1 MTPLEARLTKENA
14 ALRAE
19 NKAQQIEIKLLREKI
34 DLLIRRI
41 FGKSSEQL
49 DDGQL
54 MLLLQGGD
62 DGAKKAEAS
71 SASPGVLEAE
81 IEKRGKDTAK
91 IKPRKERE
99 ARVPEHLPAVDE
111 VIEPDEVVADPEAW
125 RSIGEEVT
133 EQLDYKPAR
142 FFRRRII
149 RRKYVKRDE
158 PYQAPIIA
166 PLNTLQER
174 SIAAPG
180 LLAQIIVAK
189 YCDHL
194 PLYRQEQIY
203 ATRHDI
209 AIPRQSMA
217 RWIGLAADWLR
228 PIYEHIHTGVMAGGY
243 VQIDE
248 TPVEYLSP
256 GNGQTK
262 QGYLWACKRPGADV
276 SFTWATSRAARC
288 LDRIIPADFS
298 GTVQCD
304 GYAAYPSFANRSEGR
319 ITLAACWAHARRK
332 FHEATESTP
341 QQAGWMLLQIQH
353 LYRIEK
359 QLREAKAGP
368 QQRQAVRASQSRMIT
383 ERIHRA
389 LSRIKLKGRQLPQSA
404 LGKAIDYTLT
414 MWPMLTVYLEDGRV
428 EIDNNP
434 VENAIR
440 PTSIGKKNCLWLCCQ
455 ASHGICRYRGRA
467 VAVHWRSRSRATQR
481 RPVHDHRS
489 VPQSKNRP
497 ANLPA
502 ESSRPPTDVDQAEDQ
517 GRDTRS
523 LGQGT
528 TKRPPAE
535 CGVAVPIKT
544 QIQIRGAKRA
554 ANVLSANEVPILWQA
569 LRMD

>member
-1 MTPLEARLTKENA
+1 MTPLDARLTEEVESLRREN
-14 ALRAE
+14 
-19 NKAQQIEIKLLREKI
+19 KLLREKI
-34 DLLIRRI
+34 DLLVRRI

-54 MLLLQGGD
+54 LLLLQGD
-62 DGAKKAEAS
+62 DGAKKDPAS
-71 SASPGVLEAE
+71 SASPGALEAE
-81 IEKRGKDTAK
+81 IDKRGKESSK
-91 IKPRKERE
+91 PVKPRKERE

-111 VIEPDEVVADPEAW
+111 VIEPEEVTAEPEAW
-125 RSIGEEVT
+125 RAIGEEVT
-133 EQLDYKPAR
+133 EQLDYQPAR

-158 PYQAPIIA
+158 PHQAPIIA
-166 PLNTLQER
+166 PLNILQER

-217 RWIGLAADWLR
+217 RWLGWAADWLR
-228 PIYEHIHTGVMAGGY
+228 PIYESIHTGVMAGGY

-256 GNGQTK
+256 GNGQTR

-288 LDRIIPADFS
+288 LDRIIPADFQ

-304 GYAAYPSFANRSEGR
+304 GYQAYPSFAKRSDGR
-319 ITLAACWAHARRK
+319 IALAACWAHARRK
-332 FHEATESTP
+332 FHEAAESAP
-341 QQAGWMLLQIQH
+341 QRAGWLLLHIQH

-359 QLREAKAGP
+359 HLRETRAGP
-368 QQRQAVRASQSRMIT
+368 KQRQAVRASQSRMIVT
-383 ERIHRA
+383 RIHRA
-389 LSRIKLKGRQLPQSA
+389 LTRMKLSRRHLPQSA
-404 LGKAIDYTLT
+404 MGKAIDYTLT
-414 MWPMLTVYLEDGRV
+414 MWPMLLAYLEDGRV

-440 PTSIGKKNCLWLCCQ
+440 PTAIGKKNWLFIGEAEAGQRSAILFTLIEAC
-455 ASHGICRYRGRA
+455 
-467 VAVHWRSRSRATQR
+467 RSRGIDPQTYLRDVLTRLPTLTNRQIKDVTPEAWAKARQPTAQR
-481 RPVHDHRS
+481 
-489 VPQSKNRP
+489 
-497 ANLPA
+497 
-502 ESSRPPTDVDQAEDQ
+502 QA
-517 GRDTRS
+517 
-523 LGQGT
+523 
-528 TKRPPAE
+528 A
-535 CGVAVPIKT
+535 
-544 QIQIRGAKRA
+544 
-554 ANVLSANEVPILWQA
+554 
-569 LRMD
+569 

>member
-1 MTPLEARLTKENA
+1 MMTPLEARLTKENA

-49 DDGQL
+49 NDGQL

-62 DGAKKAEAS
+62 DDAKKDPAS

-125 RSIGEEVT
+125 RSIGEEIT

-217 RWIGLAADWLR
+217 RWLGLAADWLR

-288 LDRIIPADFS
+288 LDHIIPADFS

-440 PTSIGKKNCLWLCCQ
+440 PTAIGKKNWLFIGEAEAGQRSAILFTIIEAC
-455 ASHGICRYRGRA
+455 
-467 VAVHWRSRSRATQR
+467 RSRGIDPQTYLREVLTRLPTLTNRQIKDVTPEAWAKTR
-481 RPVHDHRS
+481 RID
-489 VPQSKNRP
+489 
-497 ANLPA
+497 
-502 ESSRPPTDVDQAEDQ
+502 
-517 GRDTRS
+517 
-523 LGQGT
+523 GQQ
-528 TKRPPAE
+528 K
-535 CGVAVPIKT
+535 
-544 QIQIRGAKRA
+544 A
-554 ANVLSANEVPILWQA
+554 A
-569 LRMD
+569 

>member
-1 MTPLEARLTKENA
+1 MMTPLEARLTEEVA
-14 ALRAE
+14 ALREE
-19 NKAQQIEIKLLREKI
+19 NRLLREKI

-49 DDGQL
+49 DDNQL

-62 DGAKKAEAS
+62 DGAKKDPAS
-71 SASPGVLEAE
+71 SASPGALEAE
-81 IEKRGKDTAK
+81 IKQRGKDN
-91 IKPRKERE
+91 KPARARKERE

-111 VIEPDEVVADPEAW
+111 VIEPEEVIAAPNAW
-125 RSIGEEVT
+125 RHIGEEVT
-133 EQLDYKPAR
+133 EQLDYQPAR
-142 FFRRRII
+142 FLRRRII
-149 RRKYVKRDE
+149 RKKYVRREE
-158 PYQAPIIA
+158 PHQAPIIA
-166 PLNTLQER
+166 ALNTLQER

-217 RWIGLAADWLR
+217 RWLGLAADWLR

-243 VQIDE
+243 VQVDE

-276 SFTWATSRAARC
+276 SFTWATSRAALC
-288 LDRIIPADFS
+288 LERIIPADFT

-304 GYAAYPSFANRSEGR
+304 GYQAYPSFAKRSGGR

-332 FHEATESTP
+332 FHEAIESAP
-341 QQAGWMLLQIQH
+341 QHTGWLLLQIQH
-353 LYRIEK
+353 LYRIEQ
-359 QLREAKAGP
+359 QLRMNRAGP
-368 QQRQAVRASQSRMIT
+368 QQRQAMRASHSRMIV

-389 LSRIKLKGRQLPQSA
+389 ITRMKLSRRHLPKSAMGR
-404 LGKAIDYTLT
+404 AIDYTLT
-414 MWPMLTVYLEDGRV
+414 MWPMLTVYLEDGRI

-440 PTSIGKKNCLWLCCQ
+440 PTAIGKKNWLFIGEAEAGQRSAILFTIIEAC
-455 ASHGICRYRGRA
+455 
-467 VAVHWRSRSRATQR
+467 RSRGIDPQTYLRDVLTRLPTMTNRQIKDVTPAAWAKAQEPAAQR
-481 RPVHDHRS
+481 R
-489 VPQSKNRP
+489 
-497 ANLPA
+497 
-502 ESSRPPTDVDQAEDQ
+502 
-517 GRDTRS
+517 
-523 LGQGT
+523 
-528 TKRPPAE
+528 
-535 CGVAVPIKT
+535 
-544 QIQIRGAKRA
+544 A
-554 ANVLSANEVPILWQA
+554 A
-569 LRMD
+569 

>member
-1 MTPLEARLTKENA
+1 MMLTPLEQRLTQENES
-14 ALRAE
+14 LRQQVQRIEQE
-19 NKAQQIEIKLLREKI
+19 NKLLREKV
-34 DLLIRRI
+34 DLLVRKI

-49 DDGQL
+49 DEGQL

-62 DGAKKAEAS
+62 DGAKKDPAS

-81 IEKRGKDTAK
+81 IDKRGKDEVKKA
-91 IKPRKERE
+91 KPRKERE

-111 VIEPDEVVADPEAW
+111 VIEPAEVTAAPEAW
-125 RSIGEEVT
+125 RPIGEEVT
-133 EQLDYKPAR
+133 EQLDYEPAR

-149 RRKYVKRDE
+149 RKKYVKREE
-158 PYQAPIIA
+158 PHQAPIIA
-166 PLNTLQER
+166 ALNTLQER

-228 PIYEHIHTGVMAGGY
+228 PIYETIHTGVMAGGY

-276 SFTWATSRAARC
+276 SFTWATSRAAAC
-288 LDRIIPADFS
+288 LERIIPADFT
-298 GTVQCD
+298 GTVQSD

-319 ITLAACWAHARRK
+319 ITLAACWAHVRRK
-332 FHEATESTP
+332 FHEAKDSAP
-341 QQAGWMLLQIQH
+341 QHAGWVLLQIQH

-359 QLREAKAGP
+359 HLREKQAGP
-368 QQRQAVRASQSRMIT
+368 RQRQAVRASESRMII
-383 ERIHRA
+383 ERLHKAIT
-389 LSRIKLKGRQLPQSA
+389 RIKLRRLHLPQSA
-404 LGKAIDYTLT
+404 MGKAIDYALTL
-414 MWPMLTVYLEDGRV
+414 WPQLSVYLEDGRI

-434 VENAIR
+434 VERAIR
-440 PTSIGKKNCLWLCCQ
+440 PTAIGKKNWLFIGEAEAGQRSAILFTIIEAC
-455 ASHGICRYRGRA
+455 
-467 VAVHWRSRSRATQR
+467 RSRGI
-481 RPVHDHRS
+481 D
-489 VPQSKNRP
+489 PQSYLRDVLTRLPKLTNRQIDEVTP
-497 ANLPA
+497 AA
-502 ESSRPPTDVDQAEDQ
+502 WA
-517 GRDTRS
+517 
-523 LGQGT
+523 
-528 TKRPPAE
+528 
-535 CGVAVPIKT
+535 KT
-544 QIQIRGAKRA
+544 QDTTAQRQA
-554 ANVLSANEVPILWQA
+554 A
-569 LRMD
+569 

>member
-1 MTPLEARLTKENA
+1 MMTPLEARLTKENA

-49 DDGQL
+49 NDGQL

-158 PYQAPIIA
+158 PHQAPIIA

-217 RWIGLAADWLR
+217 RWIGLATDWLR

-368 QQRQAVRASQSRMIT
+368 QQRQVVQASQSRMIT

-440 PTSIGKKNCLWLCCQ
+440 PTAIGKKNWLFIGEAEAGQRSAILFTIIEAC
-455 ASHGICRYRGRA
+455 
-467 VAVHWRSRSRATQR
+467 RSRGIDPQTYLREVLTRLPTLTNRQIKDVTPEAWAQTR
-481 RPVHDHRS
+481 RID
-489 VPQSKNRP
+489 
-497 ANLPA
+497 
-502 ESSRPPTDVDQAEDQ
+502 
-517 GRDTRS
+517 
-523 LGQGT
+523 GQQ
-528 TKRPPAE
+528 K
-535 CGVAVPIKT
+535 
-544 QIQIRGAKRA
+544 A
-554 ANVLSANEVPILWQA
+554 A
-569 LRMD
+569 

>member
-1 MTPLEARLTKENA
+1 MMMTPLEARLTEENA

-19 NKAQQIEIKLLREKI
+19 NKAQQIEIKLLREKV

-41 FGKSSEQL
+41 FGRSSEQI

-62 DGAKKAEAS
+62 DGAKKDPAS

-91 IKPRKERE
+91 IKPRRERE

-111 VIEPDEVVADPEAW
+111 IIEPDEVVADPKAW
-125 RSIGEEVT
+125 RSIGEEIT

-158 PYQAPIIA
+158 PHQAPIIA

-217 RWIGLAADWLR
+217 RWLGLAADWLR

-256 GNGQTK
+256 GNGETK

-288 LDRIIPADFS
+288 LDRIIPADFT

-359 QLREAKAGP
+359 QLRQTKAGP

-389 LSRIKLKGRQLPQSA
+389 LSRIKLKRQHLPQSA
-404 LGKAIDYTLT
+404 MGRAIDYTLT

-440 PTSIGKKNCLWLCCQ
+440 PTAIGKKNWLFIGEAEAGQRSAILFTLIEAC
-455 ASHGICRYRGRA
+455 
-467 VAVHWRSRSRATQR
+467 RSRGI
-481 RPVHDHRS
+481 D
-489 VPQSKNRP
+489 PQTYLREVLTRLPTLTNR
-497 ANLPA
+497 
-502 ESSRPPTDVDQAEDQ
+502 Q
-517 GRDTRS
+517 
-523 LGQGT
+523 
-528 TKRPPAE
+528 
-535 CGVAVPIKT
+535 IKEVT
-544 QIQIRGAKRA
+544 PEAWAKARQIDSQQKA
-554 ANVLSANEVPILWQA
+554 A
-569 LRMD
+569 

>member
-1 MTPLEARLTKENA
+1 MMTPLEARLTEENA

-19 NKAQQIEIKLLREKI
+19 NKAQQIEIKMLREKV

-41 FGKSSEQL
+41 FGRSSEQI

-54 MLLLQGGD
+54 LLLLQGGD

-111 VIEPDEVVADPEAW
+111 VIEPDEVVADPKAW
-125 RSIGEEVT
+125 RSIGEEIT

-158 PYQAPIIA
+158 PHQAPIIA

-217 RWIGLAADWLR
+217 RWLGLAADWLR

-256 GNGQTK
+256 GNGETK

-276 SFTWATSRAARC
+276 SFTWATSRGARC
-288 LDRIIPADFS
+288 LDHIIPADFS

-359 QLREAKAGP
+359 QLREANAGA

-389 LSRIKLKGRQLPQSA
+389 LSRIKLKRQHLPQSA
-404 LGKAIDYTLT
+404 MGRAIDYTLT

-440 PTSIGKKNCLWLCCQ
+440 PTAIGKKNWLFIGEAEAGQRSAILFTLIEAC
-455 ASHGICRYRGRA
+455 
-467 VAVHWRSRSRATQR
+467 RSRGIDPQTYLREVLTRLPTLTNKQVKDVTPAAWAKTRRIDGQR
-481 RPVHDHRS
+481 
-489 VPQSKNRP
+489 K
-497 ANLPA
+497 
-502 ESSRPPTDVDQAEDQ
+502 
-517 GRDTRS
+517 
-523 LGQGT
+523 
-528 TKRPPAE
+528 
-535 CGVAVPIKT
+535 
-544 QIQIRGAKRA
+544 A
-554 ANVLSANEVPILWQA
+554 A
-569 LRMD
+569 

>member
-1 MTPLEARLTKENA
+1 
-14 ALRAE
+14 
-19 NKAQQIEIKLLREKI
+19 
-34 DLLIRRI
+34 
-41 FGKSSEQL
+41 
-49 DDGQL
+49 

-62 DGAKKAEAS
+62 DGAKKDPAS

-99 ARVPEHLPAVDE
+99 ARVPAHLPAVDE
-111 VIEPDEVVADPEAW
+111 VIEPDEVVADPKAW
-125 RSIGEEVT
+125 RSIGEEIT

-158 PYQAPIIA
+158 PHQAPIIA

-217 RWIGLAADWLR
+217 RWLGLAADWLR

-359 QLREAKAGP
+359 QLREVKAGP
-368 QQRQAVRASQSRMIT
+368 QQRQAVRSSQSRMIT

-389 LSRIKLKGRQLPQSA
+389 LTRFKLNRRHLPQSA
-404 LGKAIDYTLT
+404 MGKAIDYTLT
-414 MWPMLTVYLEDGRV
+414 MWPMLLVYLEDGRV

-440 PTSIGKKNCLWLCCQ
+440 PTAIGKKNWLFIGEAEAGQRSAILFTIIEAC
-455 ASHGICRYRGRA
+455 
-467 VAVHWRSRSRATQR
+467 RSRGIDPQTYLREVLTRLPTLTNRQIKDVTPEAWAKAQQNPDQR
-481 RPVHDHRS
+481 
-489 VPQSKNRP
+489 K
-497 ANLPA
+497 
-502 ESSRPPTDVDQAEDQ
+502 
-517 GRDTRS
+517 
-523 LGQGT
+523 
-528 TKRPPAE
+528 
-535 CGVAVPIKT
+535 
-544 QIQIRGAKRA
+544 A
-554 ANVLSANEVPILWQA
+554 A
-569 LRMD
+569 

>member
-49 DDGQL
+49 NDGQL

-62 DGAKKAEAS
+62 DDAKKDPAS

-99 ARVPEHLPAVDE
+99 ARVPAHLPAVDE

-125 RSIGEEVT
+125 RSIGEEIT

-217 RWIGLAADWLR
+217 RWLGLAADWLR

-262 QGYLWACKRPGADV
+262 QGYLWACKRPGANV

-440 PTSIGKKNCLWLCCQ
+440 PTAIGKKNWLFIGEAEAGQRSAILFTIIEAC
-455 ASHGICRYRGRA
+455 
-467 VAVHWRSRSRATQR
+467 RSRGIDPQTYLREVLTRLPTLTNRQIKEVTPEAWAKSRRIDGQR
-481 RPVHDHRS
+481 
-489 VPQSKNRP
+489 K
-497 ANLPA
+497 
-502 ESSRPPTDVDQAEDQ
+502 
-517 GRDTRS
+517 
-523 LGQGT
+523 
-528 TKRPPAE
+528 
-535 CGVAVPIKT
+535 
-544 QIQIRGAKRA
+544 A
-554 ANVLSANEVPILWQA
+554 A
-569 LRMD
+569 

>member
-1 MTPLEARLTKENA
+1 MMTPLEARLTEENA

-34 DLLIRRI
+34 DLLIRRV

-62 DGAKKAEAS
+62 DGAKKDPAS

-125 RSIGEEVT
+125 RLMGEEIT

-158 PYQAPIIA
+158 PHQAPIIA

-228 PIYEHIHTGVMAGGY
+228 TIYESIHTGVMAGGY
-243 VQIDE
+243 VQVDE

-262 QGYLWACKRPGADV
+262 QGYLWACKRPGCDV
-276 SFTWATSRAARC
+276 SFTWATTRAARC
-288 LDRIIPADFS
+288 LDRIIPADFT

-332 FHEATESTP
+332 FHESLEAAP
-341 QQAGWMLLQIQH
+341 QQAGWLLLQIQH

-368 QQRQAVRASQSRMIT
+368 QQRQAVRASQSRMII

-389 LSRIKLKGRQLPQSA
+389 LSRIKLKGRHLPQSA

-440 PTSIGKKNCLWLCCQ
+440 PTAIGKKNWLFIGEAEAGQRSAILFTIIEAC
-455 ASHGICRYRGRA
+455 
-467 VAVHWRSRSRATQR
+467 RSRGIDPQTYLREVLTRLPTLTNRQIKDVTPEAWAKAQQNAHQR
-481 RPVHDHRS
+481 
-489 VPQSKNRP
+489 K
-497 ANLPA
+497 
-502 ESSRPPTDVDQAEDQ
+502 
-517 GRDTRS
+517 
-523 LGQGT
+523 
-528 TKRPPAE
+528 
-535 CGVAVPIKT
+535 
-544 QIQIRGAKRA
+544 A
-554 ANVLSANEVPILWQA
+554 A
-569 LRMD
+569 

>member
-1 MTPLEARLTKENA
+1 MMTPLEARLTQENES
-14 ALRAE
+14 LRAE
-19 NKAQQIEIKLLREKI
+19 NKLLREKV

-81 IEKRGKDTAK
+81 IDRRGKDTAK

-111 VIEPDEVVADPEAW
+111 VIEPAEVAAEPEAW
-125 RSIGEEVT
+125 RPTGEEVT
-133 EQLDYKPAR
+133 EQLDYQPAR

-149 RRKYVKRDE
+149 RKKYVKRDE
-158 PYQAPIIA
+158 PHQAPIIA

-203 ATRHDI
+203 ATRHAI
-209 AIPRQSMA
+209 QIPRQSMA
-217 RWIGLAADWLR
+217 RWLGLAADWLR
-228 PIYEHIHTGVMAGGY
+228 PIYESIHTGVMAGGY
-243 VQIDE
+243 VQVDE

-288 LDRIIPADFS
+288 LDRIIPAEFT
-298 GTVQCD
+298 GTVQSD

-359 QLREAKAGP
+359 ELREKQAGAR
-368 QQRQAVRASQSRMIT
+368 QRQAVRASESRMII
-383 ERIHRA
+383 ERLHKVIT
-389 LSRIKLKGRQLPQSA
+389 RIKLLRLHLPQSA
-404 LGKAIDYTLT
+404 MGRAIDYALTL
-414 MWPMLTVYLEDGRV
+414 WPQLSVYLEDGRI

-434 VENAIR
+434 VERAIR
-440 PTSIGKKNCLWLCCQ
+440 PTAIGKKNWLFIGEAEAGQRSATLFTIIEAC
-455 ASHGICRYRGRA
+455 
-467 VAVHWRSRSRATQR
+467 RSRGIDPQTYLREVLTRLPTLTNRQIKEVTPEAWSKAQQTDHQR
-481 RPVHDHRS
+481 
-489 VPQSKNRP
+489 K
-497 ANLPA
+497 
-502 ESSRPPTDVDQAEDQ
+502 
-517 GRDTRS
+517 
-523 LGQGT
+523 
-528 TKRPPAE
+528 
-535 CGVAVPIKT
+535 
-544 QIQIRGAKRA
+544 A
-554 ANVLSANEVPILWQA
+554 A
-569 LRMD
+569 